1 MIDQEKVESIDD
13 GGAQPRI
20 ERLVQCGER
29 LICGDGD
36 G

>member
-1 MIDQEKVESIDD
+1 MIDPEKVESVDG

-20 ERLVQCGER
+20 ERLFQRGER
-29 LICGDGD
+29 LICGEGD